1 MTRSMSLAR
10 AAFAQPS
17 INPRIWASSSA
28 LVSTVVISRSCF
40 FMSMQR
46 RRRISRPLVSGGRQV
61 LGEAFQ
67 ALAPALLHAGGCF
80 RELRRKVQDARSQGE
95 LRLAAIFSE
104 RDRVV
109 HFDQGLARF
118 L

>member
-1 MTRSMSLAR
+1 MTPSMSLAR

-28 LVSTVVISRSCF
+28 LVSTVVISRSCY

-67 ALAPALLHAGGCF
+67 
-80 RELRRKVQDARSQGE
+80 
-95 LRLAAIFSE
+95 
-104 RDRVV
+104 
-109 HFDQGLARF
+109 GLSNLKSGISKLGRGQAYG
-118 L
+118 LCQLI